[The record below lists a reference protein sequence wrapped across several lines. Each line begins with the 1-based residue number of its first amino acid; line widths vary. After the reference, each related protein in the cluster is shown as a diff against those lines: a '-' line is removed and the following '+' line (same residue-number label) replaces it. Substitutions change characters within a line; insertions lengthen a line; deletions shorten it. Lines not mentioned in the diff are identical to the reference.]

1 MNALLDVTRVQA
13 QPDFTL
19 LLEFDNGESRLF
31 DMSQYIDQK
40 PWVRLKEGKAF
51 FAAFVSQG
59 TVAWPGNHQPM
70 GQTDGIAG
78 GGGSGQSAQRA
89 RHRHCRH
96 HHPLEG

>member
-31 DMSQYIDQK
+31 DMSKYIDQK
-40 PWVRLKEGKAF
+40 PWVRLKEGKTF

-59 TVAWPGNHQPM
+59 TVALPGNIDIDPE
-70 GQTDGIAG
+70 TLYELSVPIGIAG
-78 GGGSGQSAQRA
+78 MLG
-89 RHRHCRH
+89 CR
-96 HHPLEG
+96 